1 MKEGRIIAVFRDH
14 KDILWHGVIAL
25 ALSILFAYFCYD
37 SFTYGTLI
45 MSVFTLVFA
54 ISNITGFFY
63 SRMVITENAIIQYGT
78 FGKKTVF
85 VNTEIEEIVLKV
97 IHYHDSTSSNDE
109 DLIFHFKNGDRK
121 TTGSFY
127 RQDRQ
132 LLEAFENAGIK
143 VTREDKYN
151 RFI

>member
-45 MSVFTLVFA
+45 MSALTLVFA

-85 VNTEIEEIVLKV
+85 VNWA
-97 IHYHDSTSSNDE
+97 H
-109 DLIFHFKNGDRK
+109 IFIK
-121 TTGSFY
+121 SLFY
-127 RQDRQ
+127 
-132 LLEAFENAGIK
+132 
-143 VTREDKYN
+143 
-151 RFI
+151 